1 MKMSG
6 VLLIRDDVSSPASD
20 GLYDCDVMKSG
31 LANRVDGRSGSV
43 WLWHR
48 EKGDDGSEASGH
60 LLSGRRQGQDVSS
73 WGCACLWQSKA
84 AAQDAESE
92 SASGT
97 SFVAGV
103 LILRL
108 LS

>member
-1 MKMSG
+1 MSG
-6 VLLIRDDVSSPASD
+6 VLLIRDAVSSPASD
-20 GLYDCDVMKSG
+20 GLYDFDVMKSG
-31 LANRVDGRSGSV
+31 LAIRVDGRSGSV

-60 LLSGRRQGQDVSS
+60 SLSGRRQGQDVSS